1 MKTDKEKML
10 AGEPYL
16 AFCNELVTE
25 RARAKEILF
34 EYNNLHPS
42 EMEKRTEIL
51 KHFLGATGK
60 QLLIEQPFRCDYG
73 YNIRVG
79 ENFYA
84 NMGCTILDEALVTFG
99 DNVLLAPNVS
109 IYTAGHAV
117 NVAQRVAGWEYAYP
131 VTVGHNVWIGG
142 NVVILPGV
150 SIGDNSII
158 GGGSV
163 VTKDIPANVVAA
175 GNPCRIIKEAEEGD
189 RYGIIDEKNGQQSI
203 K

>member
-84 NMGCTILDEALVTFG
+84 NMNC
-99 DNVLLAPNVS
+99 
-109 IYTAGHAV
+109 
-117 NVAQRVAGWEYAYP
+117 
-131 VTVGHNVWIGG
+131 
-142 NVVILPGV
+142 VIL
-150 SIGDNSII
+150 
-158 GGGSV
+158 
-163 VTKDIPANVVAA
+163 TK
-175 GNPCRIIKEAEEGD
+175 RK
-189 RYGIIDEKNGQQSI
+189 
-203 K
+203 

>member
-79 ENFYA
+79 KYFYT
-84 NMGCTILDEALVTFG
+84 NHNCVILDCAKVTFG
-99 DNVLLAPNVS
+99 DHVMVGPNCGF
-109 IYTAGHAV
+109 YTACHPIDPQ
-117 NVAQRVAGWEYAYP
+117 QRREGVEFARP
-131 VTVGHNVWIGG
+131 ITVGNDVWFGG
-142 NVVILPGV
+142 SCTVLPGV
-150 SIGDNSII
+150 TIGDGCVI
-158 GGGSV
+158 GAGSV
-163 VTKDIPANVVAA
+163 VTRDIPANTVAA
-175 GNPCRIIKEAEEGD
+175 GNPCRVLRSISEAD
-189 RYGIIDEKNGQQSI
+189 RMDLMR
-203 K
+203 

>member
-60 QLLIEQPFRCDYG
+60 QLLIEQPFR
-73 YNIRVG
+73 
-79 ENFYA
+79 
-84 NMGCTILDEALVTFG
+84 
-99 DNVLLAPNVS
+99 
-109 IYTAGHAV
+109 
-117 NVAQRVAGWEYAYP
+117 
-131 VTVGHNVWIGG
+131 
-142 NVVILPGV
+142 
-150 SIGDNSII
+150 
-158 GGGSV
+158 GGSV
-163 VTKDIPANVVAA
+163 VTKDIPANVIAV
-175 GNPCRIIKEAEEGD
+175 GNPCKVIRELTE
-189 RYGIIDEKNGQQSI
+189 DELK
-203 K
+203 

>member
-99 DNVLLAPNVS
+99 ECEYLYGRACCKCG
-109 IYTAGHAV
+109 TAYSRLGI
-117 NVAQRVAGWEYAYP
+117 RLS
-131 VTVGHNVWIGG
+131 G
-142 NVVILPGV
+142 NGR
-150 SIGDNSII
+150 
-158 GGGSV
+158 
-163 VTKDIPANVVAA
+163 T
-175 GNPCRIIKEAEEGD
+175 
-189 RYGIIDEKNGQQSI
+189 
-203 K
+203 

>member
-99 DNVLLAPNVS
+99 GNVLLAPNVS

-117 NVAQRVAGWEYAYP
+117 NVAQRIVGWEYAYP

-189 RYGIIDEKNGQQSI
+189 RYGIIDEKNG
-203 K
+203 

>member
-99 DNVLLAPNVS
+99 GNVLLAPNVS

-117 NVAQRVAGWEYAYP
+117 NVAQRVTGWEYAYP

-163 VTKDIPANVVAA
+163 VTKDIPANVIAV
-175 GNPCRIIKEAEEGD
+175 GNPCKVIRELTE
-189 RYGIIDEKNGQQSI
+189 DELK
-203 K
+203 

>member
-117 NVAQRVAGWEYAYP
+117 NVAQRIVGWEYAYP

-189 RYGIIDEKNGQQSI
+189 RYGIIDEKNG
-203 K
+203 